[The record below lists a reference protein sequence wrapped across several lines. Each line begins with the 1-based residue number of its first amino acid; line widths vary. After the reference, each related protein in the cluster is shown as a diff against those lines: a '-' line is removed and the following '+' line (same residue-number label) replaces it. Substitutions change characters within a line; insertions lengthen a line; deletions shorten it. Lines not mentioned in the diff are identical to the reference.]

1 MSQGPVIALV
11 PARSGSKGVPNKNL
25 AHLGGFPLI
34 AWSVRAGI
42 EAHSIDRVIVTTD
55 SDEIAAVSRAFGAE
69 APFLRPPELARDDSL
84 DIDYVRH
91 ALDWL
96 AGNGGTAPELV
107 LQLRPTTPLREP
119 ECIDEAV
126 AAIRAHPEAT
136 GLRSVYQLAEP
147 PQKMLGIGD
156 GYLVGLFPHDDRP
169 EYFNLP
175 RQAFP
180 PAYWPNGYVDV
191 IRPSTLSEEETLYG
205 SRVLAF
211 VTPKAIEVD
220 GPEELE
226 YLRFALERESHPLLQ
241 LLRQHSSDG

>member
-1 MSQGPVIALV
+1 MIALV

-25 AHLGGFPLI
+25 AELGGFPLV
-34 AWSVRAGI
+34 AWSVRAGL
-42 EAHSIDRVIVTTD
+42 EARSIDRVIVTTD
-55 SDEIAAVSRAFGAE
+55 SDEIAAVGRAFGAE
-69 APFLRPPELARDDSL
+69 APFLRPAELATDESL

-96 AGNGGTAPELV
+96 AENEGTSPELV

-119 ECIDEAV
+119 GRIDEAV
-126 AAIRAHPEAT
+126 AAIRARAEAT
-136 GLRSVYQLAEP
+136 GLRSVHQLAEP
-147 PQKMLGIGD
+147 PQKMLGIED
-156 GYLVGLFPHDDRP
+156 GYLAGLFPHYERP

-191 IRPSTLSEEETLYG
+191 IRPRTLNDEGALYG

-211 VTPKAIEVD
+211 ITANPVEVD

-226 YLRFALERESHPLLQ
+226 YLRIKLERGGHPLLE
-241 LLRQHSSDG
+241 LLRQHSPDG